1 MNKVFLAA
9 AVACAVGGCNPE
21 PEAATGNGVAVVTNN
36 ATQAERSA
44 RRQREP
50 RGFLRADANGDR
62 VVTRDEILAEADKR
76 FRSIDTDGDGIVS
89 SSKLSG
95 RRARAIGRG
104 DSAALSRPGRP
115 VTLKEHRERAL
126 ARFDRRDVNDD
137 GRLAGDELAPRVRR
151 RAAP

>member
-1 MNKVFLAA
+1 MNKVFLTAA
-9 AVACAVGGCNPE
+9 IACALGGCGPA
-21 PEAATGNGVAVVTNN
+21 PEAATDDGVTVARGN
-36 ATQAERSA
+36 QAQAGRRA

-62 VVTRDEILAEADKR
+62 VVTRNEILAEADKR
-76 FRSIDTDGDGIVS
+76 FRSIDTDGDGVVS

-104 DSAALSRPGRP
+104 DSPALSRPGRP

-126 ARFDRRDVNDD
+126 ARFDRRDVDDD
-137 GRLAGDELAPRVRR
+137 GRLAGDELAPPVRR

>member
-1 MNKVFLAA
+1 MNRVFLAA
-9 AVACAVGGCNPE
+9 AVACALGGCDRS
-21 PEAATGNGVAVVTNN
+21 PEASTSNVVATTGGSEA
-36 ATQAERSA
+36 QAGRRP

-62 VVTRDEILAEADKR
+62 VVTRDEIVAEADKR
-76 FRSIDTDGDGIVS
+76 FRSIDTDGDGAVS

-104 DSAALSRPGRP
+104 DSPALSRPGRP
-115 VTLKEHRERAL
+115 VTLKEYRDRAL
-126 ARFDRRDVNDD
+126 VRFDRRDLNDD
-137 GRLAGDELAPRVRR
+137 GRLAGGELARRVRR